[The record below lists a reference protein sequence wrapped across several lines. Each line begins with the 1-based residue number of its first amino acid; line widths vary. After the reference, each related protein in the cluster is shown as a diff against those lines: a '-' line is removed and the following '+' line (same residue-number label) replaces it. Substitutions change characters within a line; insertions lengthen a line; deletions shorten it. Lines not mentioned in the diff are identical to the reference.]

1 MTISDTAKAQ
11 RFFRASRCLLLLATT
26 LLAMPL
32 WARDASTLVRGNGPE
47 PSTLDPARCQ
57 EVACGNI
64 LRDLFEGLVTEA
76 ADGELIPGLAA
87 SWSLDDDGRTW
98 TFVLRGDARWSNGEA
113 IDAVQV
119 RDSLRR
125 AFAPETAA
133 PLAALYDGIRH
144 ATAVQRGERPPEQLG
159 IDAMDARTLVF
170 HSTRSVPMPAL
181 MALPLAFPVHLP
193 SLARHGSA
201 HTRPG
206 NLVSNGAYRLRDW
219 TPQSS
224 VVLER
229 NPHFREAASIEGVRF
244 EVTEDAAS
252 ELQRF
257 AASGLDI
264 TEVVPPGSM
273 AHWRERF
280 GDRLRIAPYLGVFYL
295 GFNLEREP
303 FRDNRA
309 LREALS
315 LAVDRDILVRHA
327 TGLGES
333 PAYALVPPGVAG
345 YDGPRLGWASL
356 SQSERESLAWQRYVE
371 AGYSADEPL
380 QVELRYNTSTP
391 HRRLALAVA
400 AMWRQVLGVRT
411 ELRNEEWKV
420 FVGNRKQRVIT
431 QVFRG
436 GWIADVDDPLN
447 FLAAFA
453 DDGALNWS
461 GYQDASYRQLI
472 DDARNADSLPIRSA
486 KLADAERQLLDAHAI
501 LPLYFYTSKHLVAP
515 RVKGWRDNPL
525 DHHLSRWLSL
535 ESFDD

>member
-1 MTISDTAKAQ
+1 MTMSDPAKPK
-11 RFFRASRCLLLLATT
+11 RFFPLSLCLFAAVLMLS
-26 LLAMPL
+26 MPL
-32 WARDASTLVRGNGPE
+32 WARDPATLVRGNGPE

-76 ADGELIPGLAA
+76 ADGRLVPGLAE
-87 SWSLDDDGRTW
+87 SWSLADDGRTW
-98 TFVLRGDARWSNGEA
+98 TFVLREDGRWSNGES
-113 IDAVQV
+113 IDAMQV
-119 RDSLRR
+119 RDSLRH

-133 PLAALYDGIRH
+133 PLAALYDGIRN
-144 ATAVQRGERPPEQLG
+144 ATAVQRGELPVEQLG
-159 IDAMDARTLVF
+159 VEATDTHTLVI
-170 HSTRSVPMPAL
+170 HTTRSLPLPSL

-193 SLARHGSA
+193 SVEEHGSA
-201 HTRPG
+201 FTRPG
-206 NLVSNGAYRLRDW
+206 NLVSNGAYRLMEW
-219 TPQSS
+219 MPQSS
-224 VVLER
+224 LTLEGS
-229 NPHFREAASIEGVRF
+229 PHFRDAPAIGAVRF

-257 AASGLDI
+257 AAGGLDV
-264 TEVVPPGSM
+264 TEVVPPGSQDY
-273 AHWRERF
+273 WRARF
-280 GDRLRIAPYLGVFYL
+280 GEQLRIAPYLGVFYL

-303 FRDNRA
+303 FRDKHA

-315 LAVDRDILVRHA
+315 LAVDRDILVRHVS
-327 TGLGES
+327 GLGET
-333 PAYALVPPGVAG
+333 PAYSLVPPGVAG
-345 YDGPRLGWASL
+345 YDGPTPAWASMT
-356 SQSERESLAWQRYVE
+356 QGERESLARQRYAE
-371 AGYSADEPL
+371 AGYSADKPL
-380 QVELRYNTSTP
+380 HVELRYNTSTP

-436 GWIADVDDPLN
+436 GWIADADDPLN

-461 GYQDASYRQLI
+461 GYHDANFSQLI
-472 DDARNADSLPIRSA
+472 EDARNADSLPIRSA
-486 KLADAERQLLDAHAI
+486 KLAEAEARLLGDHAI

-515 RVKGWRDNPL
+515 RVNGWRDNLL

-535 ESFDD
+535 ERADE